1 MLTNGDY
8 PAAFT
13 SSDSVWFRPAGC
25 RDTPDTLSMDVWIS
39 PAGAGEIHDGETRT
53 GHLGGGCE
61 YTRRGACPHVRRAPA
76 AGTDGDAVI
85 RLLGPVELSARG
97 RALRLKSRLQRGLI
111 AAFALHVNRTVPGRV
126 LIDALWAEDPPATSE
141 AQVRR
146 QVARLRRDLGEEMEI
161 VTDPGGY
168 RLRADPGRVDAVA
181 FERRVADA
189 RRAAEAGELDKAGG
203 ELAAALNLWR
213 GPALSDLRG
222 AYFEAEAALLEER
235 HLMAQDEY
243 AETRMAGGEHRDL
256 IGELTARVS
265 RYPMHERPRAQLMLA
280 LHRAGRQAEA
290 LETYRRGRDLLVART
305 RPGAVAGA
313 GPAAPGDSDVG
324 GRPSTSRPPRGS
336 FPARALPVPT
346 PATP

>member
-1 MLTNGDY
+1 MSGGR
-8 PAAFT
+8 
-13 SSDSVWFRPAGC
+13 RP
-25 RDTPDTLSMDVWIS
+25 R
-39 PAGAGEIHDGETRT
+39 
-53 GHLGGGCE
+53 
-61 YTRRGACPHVRRAPA
+61 
-76 AGTDGDAVI
+76 GTDGDAEI

-97 RALRLKSRLQRGLI
+97 RALRLKGRLQRGLI

-146 QVARLRRDLGEEMEI
+146 QVSRLRRDLGEEMEI

-189 RRAAEAGELDKAGG
+189 RRASEAGELDKAGS

-265 RYPMHERPRAQLMLA
+265 RHPMRERPRAQLMLA

-290 LETYRRGRDLLVART
+290 LETYRRGRDLLVAELGLEPSPELIRLHQAILT
-305 RPGAVAGA
+305 SDPGPHLASAAGLVPRP
-313 GPAAPGDSDVG
+313 
-324 GRPSTSRPPRGS
+324 RPPRS
-336 FPARALPVPT
+336 DPRDSLIARLEEQVRRLKHQISNET
-346 PATP
+346 PRSGG